1 MTVNKCSHHI
11 RGCQSYRERKPVME
25 IIANESENGLD
36 STKAECSPTI
46 SQVCTGYLG
55 EYTGIFL
62 HVKLQIEQL
71 PFKNLESIETIKKLK
86 QVNTYNIRNQ
96 KDTMACLESGEC

>member
-1 MTVNKCSHHI
+1 
-11 RGCQSYRERKPVME
+11 ME

-71 PFKNLESIETIKKLK
+71 PFKNLESIETIKKIK
-86 QVNTYNIRNQ
+86 TSKYIQHSQSKGHNGV
-96 KDTMACLESGEC
+96 SGVG

>member
-1 MTVNKCSHHI
+1 
-11 RGCQSYRERKPVME
+11 ME

-71 PFKNLESIETIKKLK
+71 PFKN
-86 QVNTYNIRNQ
+86 NIRNQ